1 MGFENDFDFNDDFET
16 DIPDPDSVGFGE
28 KPKKLSRKELREAK
42 KKTAGKAAELP
53 KQKKSFFSRHER
65 MDDNDEAL
73 SGEHMFDPTRTAM
86 VSTPHDRSRDFND
99 APIRNTNSEFSYLF
113 DPADDDESDDDVYPE
128 QSIYSD
134 PETAKDMLAG
144 FAYDESRD
152 GDSAAFDQYFDNQ
165 ANMRPPSR
173 FSFKKHGRDKAKTD
187 DDWNDLGDL
196 DMEEEEPPH
205 PAPIKVVPKKTAPPE
220 EKPDSYL
227 PELRPDSVFIAPEQR
242 KDPPAPPEPP
252 RPVTPTY
259 DDVDESEEDYMSNH
273 ADKSEQE
280 FLPYGGMMPSYPM
293 NAMNPM
299 MNYPVVIP
307 GSQNQGGGMPYQTIP
322 IPYPMPMPMPMPM
335 YNQYPQYAY
344 PPQYPSYPPQPDY
357 YGRPYDDRREPRRED
372 RREPRRGDRRD
383 ERDDRY
389 YDDRRDDRYYD
400 DPRRDRYDDR
410 YYGRRDERDDRYY
423 DERRTY
429 PRPPYEPPYP
439 REERLYPGEAP
450 SAPMPSAPIYTAPQP
465 PIQAAPEPVVVQPA
479 HVYTPPAPQPDPITV
494 TPEPMQTE
502 QNPFGSFDFT
512 FHKPEVDKSV
522 PAGNSAPLAGA
533 SFGTPAGSDSFGDG
547 FDDGLDDDLGGSLG
561 GSFDDGFNG
570 NSGGDFGSDFGSHLG
585 SFDEFGF
592 NAASNAASNTEE
604 DDFGLG
610 LGGRSITPPSTAGS
624 FTAEEGKPKGGRF
637 KKR

>member
-16 DIPDPDSVGFGE
+16 DIPDPDSVGFAE

-42 KKTAGKAAELP
+42 KKTAEKAAELP

-113 DPADDDESDDDVYPE
+113 DPAGDDESDDDVYPE

-134 PETAKDMLAG
+134 PDTAKDILAG
-144 FAYDESRD
+144 LAYDESRD
-152 GDSAAFDQYFDNQ
+152 GDSGAFDQYFDDQ

-173 FSFKKHGRDKAKTD
+173 FSFKKHGKDKDKAN

-196 DMEEEEPPH
+196 DVEEEEPPR
-205 PAPIKVVPKKTAPPE
+205 PAPIKVVPKKAAPPE

-242 KDPPAPPEPP
+242 KDPPPEPP
-252 RPVTPTY
+252 RPVVTPTY
-259 DDVDESEEDYMSNH
+259 DDVDESEEDYMSNNT
-273 ADKSEQE
+273 DKPGQE

-293 NAMNPM
+293 NPMNPMNPM
-299 MNYPVVIP
+299 MSYPVVIP
-307 GSQNQGGGMPYQTIP
+307 SGQNQGGGMPYQTIP

-335 YNQYPQYAY
+335 YNQYPQYPY
-344 PPQYPSYPPQPDY
+344 PPQYPSYPPQSDY
-357 YGRPYDDRREPRRED
+357 YGRPYDDRREPRRDD
-372 RREPRRGDRRD
+372 RRESRRGDRRDDRYYDERRDDRYYDDRRRDRYDDRYYDRRD

-389 YDDRRDDRYYD
+389 YDD
-400 DPRRDRYDDR
+400 
-410 YYGRRDERDDRYY
+410 
-423 DERRTY
+423 RRTY

-439 REERLYPGEAP
+439 REEKLYPGESQP
-450 SAPMPSAPIYTAPQP
+450 APMPAAPIYTAPQP
-465 PIQAAPEPVVVQPA
+465 PVQVTPEPVVVQPA
-479 HVYTPPAPQPDPITV
+479 PVYTPPAPQPEPIAV
-494 TPEPMQTE
+494 TPEPMRASE
-502 QNPFGSFDFT
+502 NPFGGFDFT

-522 PAGNSAPLAGA
+522 PADNSAPFSGDP
-533 SFGTPAGSDSFGDG
+533 FGTPVGGDSFADG
-547 FDDGLDDDLGGSLG
+547 FDDDLDGGLDDG
-561 GSFDDGFNG
+561 FDD
-570 NSGGDFGSDFGSHLG
+570 NSGGDFASNLG

-592 NAASNAASNTEE
+592 NAASNTEE

-610 LGGRSITPPSTAGS
+610 LGGRSITPPSAAGS